1 MSYLVLVFLWALFYI
16 THSTFA
22 SLNFKQK
29 MRTWLGKAYV
39 WYRLLYS
46 LFSTVLFLYIIIY
59 ASAIEKWAILTVTDL
74 TTYMGFMLAA
84 LGTII
89 MVKAFKNF
97 STGKFVGLNPHDDL
111 EDKGEFI
118 HAGIHSYIRH
128 PIYSGLILIFLGYFF
143 YQPFMSSLI
152 HFLCLIIYLPFG
164 ISYEEKKLII
174 LFGEKYEKYKINVPS
189 LIPRLTKKAT

>member
-1 MSYLVLVFLWALFYI
+1 MSYLILAFLWAIFYI
-16 THSTFA
+16 THSIFA

-29 MRTWLGKAYV
+29 IKTWLGKAYV

-46 LFSTVLFLYIIIY
+46 IFSTVLFLYIIIY
-59 ASAIEKWAILTVTDL
+59 ASAIEKWALLAITDM
-74 TTYMGFMLAA
+74 TTYIGFMLAA
-84 LGTII
+84 LGTIM

-97 STGKFVGLNPHDDL
+97 STPKFVGLKPHDDL
-111 EDKGEFI
+111 NDTGEFI

-143 YQPFMSSLI
+143 YQPYMSSLI
-152 HFLCLIIYLPFG
+152 HFLCLLIYLPFG
-164 ISYEEKKLII
+164 IHFEEKKLIK
-174 LFGEKYEKYKINVPS
+174 LFGDKYEQYKKSVPS

>member
-16 THSTFA
+16 THSIFA

-29 MRTWLGKAYV
+29 MKSWLGKAYV

-46 LFSTVLFLYIIIY
+46 LFSTVLFLYIFIY
-59 ASAIEKWAILTVTDL
+59 ASALEKWALLAITDM
-74 TTYMGFMLAA
+74 TTYIGFMLAA
-84 LGTII
+84 MGTII
-89 MVKAFKNF
+89 LVKAFKNF
-97 STGKFVGLNPHDDL
+97 STPKFVGLKPHDDL
-111 EDKGEFI
+111 KDTGEFI
-118 HAGIHSYIRH
+118 HTGIHSYIRH